1 MGNYKI
7 GGLKDRQKAF
17 NDNWQMIRLTRKQ
30 WQYLIVFL
38 SLLITTSFI
47 AYRQSS
53 FKVAPNTEISSVAS
67 RAKTE
72 IVTKETGVLT
82 IWWYE
87 GYVEAE
93 KTFLRKIVNDWEK
106 TNNKKIKLVFM
117 SEKLLLEELEKAV
130 ASGITPDIT
139 IDRTQLVTRL
149 AWSGKLTDVSAIIKP
164 IKNNFPDSVLKN
176 SYQYNNVTNEKS
188 YYAVPIQ
195 QEAIYLHYWR
205 DLLKELGYSAK
216 DIPQDG
222 DEFWQFWTKVQQKL
236 QSQQQEVFGLGFSTS
251 PNSTDTFLFFEQVLE
266 AYNVKI
272 LDSQGRLLVNRP
284 KTREGITQALTWWT
298 QLYQQKYIPPSS
310 LLWENADNNSSFY
323 NQIVAMVPNST
334 LSIPAVRAD
343 EKDVYF
349 NRIGTVGYPRK
360 PNGEPMNYVIR
371 VRQALV
377 FAERNLED
385 AKSFL
390 SYLIQP
396 DVLASYIEAAG
407 GRFFPVNKA
416 NWDDPFWNNPDD
428 PHLSTVRKMLTESP
442 TRPHYFSDNPAY
454 MEVFAENV
462 WGRALHQIL
471 AEGKSP
477 EEAADWAIA
486 RITQIFR
493 KWQ

>member
-1 MGNYKI
+1 
-7 GGLKDRQKAF
+7 
-17 NDNWQMIRLTRKQ
+17 MIRLRRRQ
-30 WQYLIVFL
+30 WRYVVVLL
-38 SLLITTSFI
+38 SLLLIIGMVARRQFSSGVTSNLEIGSI
-47 AYRQSS
+47 A
-53 FKVAPNTEISSVAS
+53 ANTE
-67 RAKTE
+67 TE

-106 TNNKKIKLVFM
+106 ANNKKIKLIFM

-149 AWSGKLTDVSAIIKP
+149 AWEGKLTDVSAIIKP
-164 IKNNFPDSVLKN
+164 IESSFPDSVLKN
-176 SYQYNNVTNEKS
+176 SYQYNNVTKEKS

-205 DLLKELGYSAK
+205 DLLKELGYSAE
-216 DIPQDG
+216 DIPQDWN
-222 DEFWQFWTKVQQKL
+222 EFWQFWTKVQQKL

-272 LDSQGRLLVNRP
+272 LDSKGRLLVNRP
-284 KTREGITQALTWWT
+284 ETRQGITLALAWWT

-349 NRIGTVGYPRK
+349 KKIGTVGYPSK
-360 PNGEPMNYVIR
+360 PNGDPMNYVIR

-377 FAERNLED
+377 FADRALDSSYNGLSSNLED
-385 AKSFL
+385 AKNFL

-396 DVLASYIEAAG
+396 EVLASYIEAAG

-416 NWDDPFWNNPDD
+416 NWDDPFWNNSAD

-454 MEVFAENV
+454 MEVFEENV
-462 WGRALHQIL
+462 WGQALHQIL
-471 AEGKSP
+471 TEGASP
-477 EEAADWAIA
+477 EEAANWAIA

-493 KWQ
+493 QWQ

>member
-1 MGNYKI
+1 
-7 GGLKDRQKAF
+7 
-17 NDNWQMIRLTRKQ
+17 MIRLTRKQ
-30 WQYLIVFL
+30 WRYAIVLFSL
-38 SLLITTSFI
+38 SIAISFI
-47 AYRQSS
+47 IYRQLSS
-53 FKVAPNTEISSVAS
+53 EVTSNSEISSVA
-67 RAKTE
+67 ANAETE

-106 TNNKKIKLVFM
+106 ANNKKIKLVFM
-117 SEKLLLEELEKAV
+117 SEKLLLEELEKAI

-164 IKNNFPDSVLKN
+164 VENSFPDSVLKN
-176 SYQYNNVTNEKS
+176 SYQYNNVTKEKS

-205 DLLKELGYSAK
+205 DLLEELGYTAE
-216 DIPQDG
+216 DIPQDWEG
-222 DEFWQFWTKVQQKL
+222 FWQFWTKVQQKL
-236 QSQQQEVFGLGFSTS
+236 QSGQQEIFGLGFSTS

-272 LDSQGRLLVNRP
+272 LDAKGRLLVNRP
-284 KTREGITQALTWWT
+284 ETRQGITQALAWWT

-377 FAERNLED
+377 FADRAFED
-385 AKSFL
+385 AQSFL

-396 DVLASYIEAAG
+396 EVLSSYIEAAG

-454 MEVFAENV
+454 MEVFEENI
-462 WGRALHQIL
+462 WGQALHQIL
-471 AEGKSP
+471 TEDRTP

-486 RITQIFR
+486 RIIQIFR
-493 KWQ
+493 QWR